1 MRRLASPRL
10 AYASLMYVTFAYKV
24 SDRYTEPAF
33 DDPSQITEGIFR
45 NRLFCANIGVILG
58 DSDFSA
64 N

>member
-1 MRRLASPRL
+1 
-10 AYASLMYVTFAYKV
+10 MYVTFAYKV

-45 NRLFCANIGVILG
+45 NRLFCANIGVMLG
-58 DSDFSA
+58 DSDLSA